1 MSSRH
6 YNSDPH
12 WKGRS
17 YKKGGQ
23 RISVLRERV
32 RARRE
37 QDAQRRAAL
46 SPPGK
51 LARIQA
57 IYAEWQRFGQDA
69 EGPMNDVG
77 MVLREPDPRCPSEQ
91 IRLDARH
98 YWGVKDGAESLAAD
112 ELARMLEEAWLAGLH
127 SK

>member
-23 RISVLRERV
+23 HIGVLRERV

-37 QDAQRRAAL
+37 QDALRRAAL

-57 IYAEWQRFGQDA
+57 IYAEWA
-69 EGPMNDVG
+69 GPNGDSERAMWDLG
-77 MVLREPDPRCPSEQ
+77 LALLEPDPRCPVEQ
-91 IRLDARH
+91 IRLDARRH
-98 YWGVKDGAESLAAD
+98 WMVKDGAESPAAD
-112 ELARMLEEAWLAGLH
+112 EMQRMLEEMWLAGLH